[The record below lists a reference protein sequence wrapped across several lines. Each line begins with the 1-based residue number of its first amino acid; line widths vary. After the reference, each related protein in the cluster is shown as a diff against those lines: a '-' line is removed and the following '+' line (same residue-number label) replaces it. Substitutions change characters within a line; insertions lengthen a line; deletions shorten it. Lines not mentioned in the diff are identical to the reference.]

1 MEGAEAH
8 WLLVVS
14 LGKLPVASLISPIRA
29 WGASQT
35 WGATTSTDPNWNWS
49 ENWAHWSS
57 STVSVPLSCC
67 IHKDWYQWTWISI
80 PLVLVL
86 FDFWR
91 FRIVGYQPESIC
103 VCVFVYVI
111 LLVLVLSP
119 LLSFREK
126 DEWMEGDDWR
136 LLKYW
141 LFRGFGRAK
150 H

>member
-67 IHKDWYQWTWISI
+67 IHKDWCQWTWISI
-80 PLVLVL
+80 PLFLVL
-86 FDFWR
+86 FHFPFWR
-91 FRIVGYQPESIC
+91 FRIIGFQPETTRHVTNVSVSLPILFCWCGLVSSSI
-103 VCVFVYVI
+103 FQRKGWMDGGRWLETPQI
-111 LLVLVLSP
+111 LAV
-119 LLSFREK
+119 
-126 DEWMEGDDWR
+126 
-136 LLKYW
+136 
-141 LFRGFGRAK
+141 
-150 H
+150 